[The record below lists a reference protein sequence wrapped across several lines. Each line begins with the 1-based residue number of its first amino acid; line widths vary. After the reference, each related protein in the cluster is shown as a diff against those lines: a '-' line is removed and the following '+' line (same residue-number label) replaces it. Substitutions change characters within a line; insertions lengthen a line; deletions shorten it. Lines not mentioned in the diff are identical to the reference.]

1 MAHLEEKLDAILQK
15 AEKLIEQNNQYRLI
29 VQDLSNKIKFLET
42 ENSALRVELTKK
54 NQNSD
59 LALDKEKLKRQI
71 DKYLHEIDQS
81 IHWLSDLE

>member
-42 ENSALRVELTKK
+42 ENSALSVELTKK

-59 LALDKEKLKRQI
+59 LALDKEKLKRG
-71 DKYLHEIDQS
+71 
-81 IHWLSDLE
+81 